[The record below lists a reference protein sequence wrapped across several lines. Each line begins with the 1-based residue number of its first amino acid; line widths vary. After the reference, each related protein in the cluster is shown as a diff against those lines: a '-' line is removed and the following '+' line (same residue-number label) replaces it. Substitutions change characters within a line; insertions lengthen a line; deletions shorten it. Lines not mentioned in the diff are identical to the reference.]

1 MFISIVT
8 KNNLFSSNLLQVKQ
22 NIYQVDYQI
31 VTQWGNNSNL
41 IDYQIR
47 LLVKSYEYKK
57 ELLYSF

>member
-8 KNNLFSSNLLQVKQ
+8 KKYLFSSNLLQVKQ

-47 LLVKSYEYKK
+47 LLVKSYKY
-57 ELLYSF
+57 